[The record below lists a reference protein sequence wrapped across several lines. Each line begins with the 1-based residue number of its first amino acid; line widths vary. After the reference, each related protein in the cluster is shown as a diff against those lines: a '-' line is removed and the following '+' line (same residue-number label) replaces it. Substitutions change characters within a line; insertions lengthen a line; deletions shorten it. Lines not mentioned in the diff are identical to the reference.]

1 MNLNQYHRYINL
13 KDRVDRDILCKDQLR
28 QIGISKPKRFNAFK
42 TKDGA
47 IGCFMSHLS
56 IIQDAKNNSYPY
68 ILVCEDDV
76 VFKDHY
82 KMLEK
87 IDNMKDDDWDV
98 LLLGGNMFAPYS
110 IHSEDAYR
118 IHKCFCGTAYIV
130 RQHYYDTLINTWQPD
145 LAELVKT
152 GSRDYA
158 LDVSWFPLQQ
168 RDKWLL
174 IRPLQVYQRPDYSN
188 IEKRDVDYT
197 DLMLSEKGA
206 PYILK

>member
-1 MNLNQYHRYINL
+1 MNLNEYHRYINL
-13 KDRVDRDILCKDQLR
+13 RCRPDRDILCRDQLT
-28 QIGISKPKRFNAFK
+28 QIGIAEPKRFNAFK

-56 IIQDAKNNSYPY
+56 VLQDAKTNNYPY
-68 ILVCEDDV
+68 ILILEDDV

-87 IDNMKDDDWDV
+87 IDNLKDDDWDV

-118 IHKCFCGTAYIV
+118 IHKCFCATAYIV
-130 RQHYYDTLINTWQPD
+130 RQHYYDTLINTWQSN
-145 LAELVKT
+145 LQKLVKT
-152 GSRDYA
+152 GNRDYC
-158 LDVSWFPLQQ
+158 LDVCWFPLQQ

-174 IRPLQVYQRPDYSN
+174 IRPLQVYQRPDKSD
-188 IEKRDVDYT
+188 IENKFVDYRH
-197 DLMLSEKGA
+197 LMLSEKV
-206 PYILK
+206 